1 MDRLQAVGVRGVGPL
16 AVRDRRNVSERVRT
30 GRNGSERVGTCRN
43 VLAVGVV
50 SEASLVDHTEQ

>member
-16 AVRDRRNVSERVRT
+16 AVRDRRNVSERV
-30 GRNGSERVGTCRN
+30 GTCRN

-50 SEASLVDHTEQ
+50 SEAPLADHTEQ